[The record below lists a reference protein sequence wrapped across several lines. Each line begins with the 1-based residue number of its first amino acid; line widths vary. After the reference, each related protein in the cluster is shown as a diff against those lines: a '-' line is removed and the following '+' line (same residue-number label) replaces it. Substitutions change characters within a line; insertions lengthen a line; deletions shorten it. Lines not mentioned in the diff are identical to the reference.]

1 VCVCVCVCDMC
12 LNALFTLELLLLLFS
27 LKTGS
32 LNVAQIDLK
41 LEILLPQPSECWNYA
56 TLFVPP
62 SFLPLIA
69 LFHCMDVH
77 DLFNQLSSESSI
89 ICALHSEQHC
99 LLLFTHASPSVGQN
113 PPRNRITN
121 SS

>member
-1 VCVCVCVCDMC
+1 MYIYIFVCICVCVCVCVCDMC

-77 DLFNQLSSESSI
+77 DLFNQLSSEPFV
-89 ICALHSEQHC
+89 HSTVNNIVYCYSHMQV
-99 LLLFTHASPSVGQN
+99 LL
-113 PPRNRITN
+113 
-121 SS
+121 